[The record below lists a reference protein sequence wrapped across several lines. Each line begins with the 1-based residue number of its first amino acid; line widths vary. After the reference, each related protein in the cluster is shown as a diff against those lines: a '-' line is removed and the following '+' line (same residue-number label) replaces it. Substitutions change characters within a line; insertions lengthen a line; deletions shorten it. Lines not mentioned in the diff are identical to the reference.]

1 MPLPTVPR
9 PTITLGGKSGPELTA
24 HNFPFLTLF
33 TTTVDNNIMPVPRI
47 TKEALQALLETNDST
62 VPVLVDVRLK
72 YPYEHSTVTL
82 PGAVRLAPPDF
93 DSSSLPRNRDIVI
106 YDSDPE
112 EIVSARVAAALI
124 RDGYRVSALQ
134 GGIVEWV
141 AAKLPTDS
149 KEAPKQKPPVAGA
162 LKG

>member
-1 MPLPTVPR
+1 
-9 PTITLGGKSGPELTA
+9 
-24 HNFPFLTLF
+24 
-33 TTTVDNNIMPVPRI
+33 MPVPRI
-47 TKEALQALLETNDST
+47 TKEDLQGRLEAGEDTA
-62 VPVLVDVRLK
+62 PLLVDVRLK

-93 DSSSLPRNRDIVI
+93 DASSLPRDRDIVI

-124 RDGYRVSALQ
+124 RDGCRASALQ
-134 GGIVEWV
+134 GGIGEWL